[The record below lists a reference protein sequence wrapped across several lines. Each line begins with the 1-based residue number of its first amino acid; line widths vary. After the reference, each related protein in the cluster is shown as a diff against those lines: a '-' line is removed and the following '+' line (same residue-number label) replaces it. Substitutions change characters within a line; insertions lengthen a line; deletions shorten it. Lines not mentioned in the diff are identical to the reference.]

1 MSVTIYDVAKRANV
15 SIATVSRVLNNNP
28 LVSEKTRE
36 RVLKAIEELNYS
48 PNVIASA
55 LTKKSTK
62 TLGIVVP
69 DISNPFFAELARGVE
84 DACNDFG
91 FTLIICNTD
100 NSIDKEVSYIKLLKQ
115 KSIDGYIISTAYYND
130 EIVMKMIKS
139 KVPLVLLGR
148 DLECE
153 GCIFDAIVSDN
164 EKGGYLATKYLID
177 LGHKRIACLLGP
189 PRVKVSLEREKGYL
203 RAMNEANLKVCPELV
218 GYGDFKV
225 DFGYKKALEML
236 TGRIKPTAF
245 FAANDLTAVGVIKA
259 AKFLGLKVPQD
270 ISVVGYD
277 NTMLAELV
285 DPPLT
290 TISQQMKKMGY
301 LAAEMLI
308 KRIRGERTPGDKV
321 VFDVNLIV
329 RKSTGKLNQE

>member
-1 MSVTIYDVAKRANV
+1 MPVTIYDVARKANV
-15 SIATVSRVLNNNP
+15 SIATVSRVLNNSS
-28 LVSEKTRE
+28 LVSAKTRE
-36 RVLKAIEELNYS
+36 RVMKAIEELNFS

-69 DISNPFFAELARGVE
+69 DISNPFFAELTRGVE

-91 FTLIICNTD
+91 FNLIICNTD
-100 NSIDKEVSYIKLLKQ
+100 NSIDKEVTYIKLLKQ

-130 EIVMKMIKS
+130 EIVLKMIKS
-139 KVPLVLLGR
+139 NVPMILLGR
-148 DLECE
+148 DIECE
-153 GCIFDAIVSDN
+153 GCNFDAVVSDN
-164 EKGGYLATKYLID
+164 EKGGYLATKHLID
-177 LGHKRIACLLGP
+177 LGHQKIACLLGP
-189 PRVKVSLEREKGYL
+189 PRVKVNLEREKGYL
-203 RAMNEANLKVCPELV
+203 KAIHEANLKIYPELV

-225 DFGYKKALEML
+225 DFGYKKALEIL
-236 TGRIKPTAF
+236 TGKIKPTAF
-245 FAANDLTAVGVIKA
+245 FAANDLTAIGVIKA
-259 AKFLGLKVPQD
+259 AKSLGLKVPQD

-308 KRIRGERTPGDKV
+308 KRIKNERTAGEKV
-321 VFDVNLIV
+321 VFDVNLVI
-329 RKSTGKLNQE
+329 RKSTDYI